1 MIVLMILNRAVI
13 NSRDQREQPA
23 PLLNVQH
30 QQKAVPSLPDTVLI
44 LVVRVVPSS
53 VKPSV
58 QLALRASAQ
67 TELQP
72 QAHRAGEDSNAN
84 RVVKTSLLIRDQ
96 ATASLTA
103 SPPKSSTQSAAEDKT
118 LTIEAKPS
126 AWIHVLPRVAE
137 LVPVTAI
144 NRAKR
149 WRMELHVVLRP
160 AVS

>member
-1 MIVLMILNRAVI
+1 MI
-13 NSRDQREQPA
+13 NSRDQRQQPA
-23 PLLNVQH
+23 LLLDVQH
-30 QQKAVPSLPDTVLI
+30 QQKAVRSLRDTVLI
-44 LVVRVVPSS
+44 PVVCVVPFYA
-53 VKPSV
+53 KPSV

-84 RVVKTSLLIRDQ
+84 RAVKTSLSIRDQ

-103 SPPKSSTQSAAEDKT
+103 SPPKSSIQSAAEDKT
-118 LTIEAKPS
+118 LTIEEKPS
-126 AWIHVLPRVAE
+126 ARIHVLPRVAE

-149 WRMELHVVLRP
+149 WRMEPHAVLRP